1 MRHHGGLMRLRQ
13 RAPAGPS
20 PDEEEEEE
28 EDRWAEAVGTA
39 STARTTISTYTVH
52 DGALLDFSLLG
63 GALHPDKRHIRAV
76 YGEGITPDDILYGRY
91 AVQMRRLRYSSPPWL
106 QSAPYPPCACLR
118 PP

>member
-76 YGEGITPDDILYGRY
+76 YGEGITPDDILYGR
-91 AVQMRRLRYSSPPWL
+91 VQPPEEFGPLYSTLRML
-106 QSAPYPPCACLR
+106 TAKTRQQLAAL
-118 PP
+118 